1 MKKSSNPAAAG
12 AVHPT
17 KTFLIG
23 CRPFEV
29 ISNTVPDTTRE
40 SGDVGPVD
48 ALSATRSVVEETVTS
63 NVTSPSTVTVVTHWC
78 TYGALKA
85 FPPGHTTIQTGPT
98 DGSPEMVYRPA
109 PSDGVCRS
117 GGPLGGQRG
126 LVRWW
131 GSSEGE
137 QDHLRFCLVP
147 RTLAHPPLIAMK
159 PSCAGY

>member
-29 ISNTVPDTTRE
+29 MSNTVPDTIRE

-63 NVTSPSTVTVVTHWC
+63 NRRATLDRHRRHALVRVR
-78 TYGALKA
+78 GAEGV
-85 FPPGHTTIQTGPT
+85 PVWPRDYPDGPDRREPG
-98 DGSPEMVYRPA
+98 
-109 PSDGVCRS
+109 DGVPS
-117 GGPLGGQRG
+117 G
-126 LVRWW
+126 
-131 GSSEGE
+131 
-137 QDHLRFCLVP
+137 
-147 RTLAHPPLIAMK
+147 AI
-159 PSCAGY
+159 